1 MLRLLRLKMCLVRE
15 DFFLLK
21 SSCPGLSI
29 IYLLDTLYFIILKS
43 RNAYMFC
50 FGDD

>member
-29 IYLLDTLYFIILKS
+29 ICLFSVNLISWFLIAERHLSLFL
-43 RNAYMFC
+43 
-50 FGDD
+50 